1 MKWVWRILGVLVAVL
16 VIAFLLLRVP
26 DTDPAAMRAKYG
38 GPPSQFVT
46 LPDGPSVHYR
56 DEGPRDAPAIVLL
69 HGSNADLHTWQPW
82 VDRLKDRYRLI
93 RLDQRGHG
101 LTGAAPGGYDADA
114 FAGDI
119 GKLADALKLDRFV
132 LAGNSMGGANA
143 ARFAMRHPERLAGL
157 VLIDAGGAP
166 VKREGGGNL
175 AFTVL
180 RMPVIG
186 PIASQMMQRPLV
198 ERSLRQSVANQAIVT
213 PAAIDRYWELARLP
227 GNRQATR
234 ERFALPWTQFAG
246 ADVARIAV
254 PTLVMWG
261 EEDSLIPFAAGRWYV
276 DTLPNARLVSYPGI
290 GHLPMEEAADQS
302 AADLARFV
310 DGLASSTAARGPV
323 GTQGGVSPV

>member
-1 MKWVWRILGVLVAVL
+1 MKRLLAILAVAVVVL
-16 VIAFLLLRVP
+16 AGVFLLLRVP

-46 LPDGPSVHYR
+46 LPAGPTMHYR

-101 LTGAAPGGYDADA
+101 LTGAAKGGYDAGAFADDLDA
-114 FAGDI
+114 FAT
-119 GKLADALKLDRFV
+119 KLRLQHFV

-143 ARFAMRHPERLAGL
+143 VRYAIRHPERLAGL

-175 AFTVL
+175 AFMVL
-180 RMPVIG
+180 RIPVIG
-186 PIASQMMQRPLV
+186 PLASQMMQRSLV

-213 PAAIDRYWELARLP
+213 PSAVDRYWELARLP
-227 GNRQATR
+227 GNREATR
-234 ERFALPWTQFAG
+234 ERFALPWTQFTAG
-246 ADVARIAV
+246 QVAAVTV

-261 EEDSLIPFAAGRWYV
+261 REDALIPYAAAEWYR
-276 DTLPNARLVSYPGI
+276 DHLPRAQLVAYDRI
-290 GHLPMEEAADQS
+290 GHLPMEETPDRS
-302 AADLARFV
+302 AADLAQFV
-310 DGLASSTAARGPV
+310 DSLPRMARPR
-323 GTQGGVSPV
+323 